1 MTEVLHS
8 EKILYLAMELSNKTW
23 KLAFS
28 DGSKVRQVNVP
39 AGNVE
44 RLRAQVVMAKQKLG
58 LAPECEVHS
67 CFEAGRDGF
76 WIHRMLETLGI
87 QNLVVDSASIEVNRR
102 QRRAKTDRLDA
113 EKLVR
118 MLMRYLLYGEKKT
131 WSVVRV
137 PSEAQ
142 EDERRRHRERE
153 RLVHEH
159 SAHAAR
165 IRSLLCLN
173 GSRLRR
179 MSAAAVRAARDWSGR
194 PLPESTAAELRREL
208 DRLAVLDGQLA
219 ELEAAQAQRLKAPQ
233 TAVECRAQRLNG
245 LRAIGP
251 VTATTLSEEG
261 LGWRNFRNRRQVGA
275 WGGLTGTPYD
285 SGQSTREQG
294 ISKAGNRRVRTLM
307 VELSWGW
314 LRYQPRSNLSLWY
327 QQRFGQGNKRMRR
340 VGIVALAR
348 KLLVALWK
356 YLEHDELPDG
366 AVLRCA

>member
-8 EKILYLAMELSNKTW
+8 EKIVYLAMELSNKTW

-28 DGSKVRQVNVP
+28 DGSKVRQVNMP

-153 RLVHEH
+153 RLVHER
-159 SAHAAR
+159 SAHSAR

-179 MSAAAVRAARDWSGR
+179 LSAAAVRGARDWSGR

-219 ELEAAQAQRLKAPQ
+219 ELEAEQAQR
-233 TAVECRAQRLNG
+233 
-245 LRAIGP
+245 
-251 VTATTLSEEG
+251 
-261 LGWRNFRNRRQVGA
+261 
-275 WGGLTGTPYD
+275 
-285 SGQSTREQG
+285 
-294 ISKAGNRRVRTLM
+294 
-307 VELSWGW
+307 
-314 LRYQPRSNLSLWY
+314 
-327 QQRFGQGNKRMRR
+327 
-340 VGIVALAR
+340 
-348 KLLVALWK
+348 
-356 YLEHDELPDG
+356 
-366 AVLRCA
+366 